1 MGPASAMRTA
11 GSIAA
16 IASDHG
22 SSQARAAAVLAELAA
37 LIPMDAA
44 EVVALDPFDGHPVV
58 LATHGYSPQ
67 VLDNLHS
74 QSFFTLIESLGL
86 PESGAAIRM
95 KDLPG
100 DPLDNWAV
108 SDVLLPAGYSEGLT
122 MCLRTSDGRFVGMI
136 NLSTT
141 DTEHPSDVARDVLA
155 HLCTALGNMADPL
168 RSRGWITSLVG
179 TSATVVGLDGQ
190 GQAVAIPGLPGH
202 ALLGEGSE
210 LLTVAHQ
217 SARMRTWSSFVW
229 PAHNE
234 FFRVRV
240 LPCSAEESITSLVSL
255 DTFDIGPLTHRELEV
270 LTLAAEGLSNNEIG
284 EALVV
289 TPRTIATHIEHILD
303 KLQASNRAAAAAFAL
318 REGLILG
325 KVDRHDGM

>member
-1 MGPASAMRTA
+1 MRTA
-11 GSIAA
+11 GTLAA
-16 IASDHG
+16 IASDQG
-22 SSQARAAAVLAELAA
+22 SAQTRAAAVLAELAG
-37 LIPMDAA
+37 LIPIDAA
-44 EVVALDPFDGHPVV
+44 EVVALDPFDNHPVV
-58 LATHGYSPQ
+58 LASHGYSNE
-67 VLDNLHS
+67 VLDHLHS
-74 QSFFTLIESLGL
+74 DSFFALMESLGL
-86 PESGAAIRM
+86 PQSGAPVRM

-141 DTEHPSDVARDVLA
+141 DTDHPSDVARDVLA
-155 HLCTALGNMADPL
+155 QLCTALGNMADPL
-168 RSRGWITSLVG
+168 RSRSWITSLVG

-190 GQAVAIPGLPGH
+190 GQAIAIPGLPGH

-210 LLTVAHQ
+210 LLSVAHR
-217 SARMRTWSSFVW
+217 SARMRSWSSFVW
-229 PAHNE
+229 PANNE

-240 LPCSAEESITSLVSL
+240 LPCSAEETIASLVSL
-255 DTFDIGPLTHRELEV
+255 DSFDIGPLTHRELEV

-303 KLQASNRAAAAAFAL
+303 KLQASNRAAAAAYAL

-325 KVDRHDGM
+325 KVDRHDGR

>member
-1 MGPASAMRTA
+1 MRTA

-16 IASDHG
+16 IASDQG
-22 SSQARAAAVLAELAA
+22 SAPSRAAAVLAELAA

-44 EVVALDPFDGHPVV
+44 EIVALDPFDSRPVV
-58 LATHGYSPQ
+58 LATHGYSTQ

-74 QSFFTLIESLGL
+74 DPFFTLMESLGL
-86 PESGAAIRM
+86 PESGTPVRM

-141 DTEHPSDVARDVLA
+141 DPQHPSDVAREVLA
-155 HLCTALGNMADPL
+155 QLCTALGNMADPL

-202 ALLGEGSE
+202 ALLDEGSE

-229 PAHNE
+229 PANNE

-240 LPCSAEESITSLVSL
+240 LPCSPEESITSLVSL
-255 DTFDIGPLTHRELEV
+255 DSFDIGPLTHRELEV

-289 TPRTIATHIEHILD
+289 TQRTIATHIEHILD
-303 KLQASNRAAAAAFAL
+303 KLQASNRAAAAAYAL

-325 KVDRHDGM
+325 KVDRHDRV